1 MEEDALL
8 AGEPGGEGGDGALQ
22 RNCRERWLVLFFI
35 ALLKKIG
42 CATTATELMSYG
54 VVGAEILISVEAG
67 YLVKRAHKIGGQRQ

>member
-35 ALLKKIG
+35 ALLEEVG
-42 CATTATELMSYG
+42 GATTTTELMSDG
-54 VVGAEILISVEAG
+54 VVCTEKLISVEAG
-67 YLVKRAHKIGGQRQ
+67 YLVKRAHESWGQRQ